1 MTGDP
6 ASRWQSNWKRLTQAA
21 AWLCAS
27 MAAFLLPPPRDISAG
42 DQTTV
47 AFTAF
52 AVAFLVGIMAV
63 PLAAFRRKTH
73 VRAWVAVSAGFFLLG
88 FTALLVYRDHRS
100 RWSVPYA
107 GERVVI
113 GDDQSLT
120 PLGREYRRRFPQ
132 YGGATLLANTGGKPA
147 LMWSE
152 DAIRGHARTLDLLYI
167 ACASAFAI
175 AVIAVLQ
182 VLELVAS
189 RRSRSAIL

>member
-1 MTGDP
+1 MTGN
-6 ASRWQSNWKRLTQAA
+6 STRRWQSNWKRLTQAA
-21 AWLCAS
+21 SWLCAT
-27 MAAFLLPPPRDISAG
+27 MAAFLLPPPRDLAAG
-42 DQTTV
+42 DHTAV

-52 AVAFLVGIMAV
+52 VIAFLVGIMAV

-73 VRAWVAVSAGFFLLG
+73 LRAWAAVSACFFLLG
-88 FTALLVYRDHRS
+88 FAALLVYRDHRS

-107 GERVVI
+107 GDRVVI

-120 PLGREYRRRFPQ
+120 PLGREYRRRFPE
-132 YGGATLLANTGGKPA
+132 YGGATFLANTGGKPA

-175 AVIAVLQ
+175 AIISVLQ